1 MKARAAKKP
10 KFKMSKAQRKKL
22 LLRAL
27 PLYVMLVLPVIWYLI
42 FCYLPMGGL
51 VIAFEKYNVFVGF
64 GSPWLTNNDGELDL
78 FGHFRRFLTDEYFWR
93 AFLNTVRLGFWNTL
107 FCFPAPIILSL
118 LFNEMRH
125 SKIKKISQTASYL
138 PYFVSTVACV
148 SILTMMLS
156 RNNGLINN
164 IISALGGSRI
174 NFLVEP
180 DYFVVIYVLLN
191 LWRSVG
197 WGTIIYTAA
206 ISAIDPALYDAA
218 AIDGAGRFR
227 QMIYITLPSIKPQI
241 IIMLILAIP
250 GIINADFEE
259 VLLLQQDQNLI
270 VSETV
275 ATYIYNRGIG
285 SAYPQYDYTTA
296 IGLFYSI
303 ITMGLVLGANKLAD
317 KTSKIGLF

>member
-1 MKARAAKKP
+1 MKARAPKKP

-22 LLRAL
+22 LIRAL
-27 PLYVMLVLPVIWYLI
+27 PLYAMLILPVIWYLV

-64 GSPWLTNNDGELDL
+64 GSPWLTNNEGELDL
-78 FGHFRRFLTDEYFWR
+78 FGHFRRFLSDEYFWR

-180 DYFVVIYVLLN
+180 DYFVVIYVMLN

-259 VLLLQQDQNLI
+259 VLLLQQDQNLV

>member
-1 MKARAAKKP
+1 
-10 KFKMSKAQRKKL
+10 MSKAQRKKL
-22 LLRAL
+22 LIRAL
-27 PLYVMLVLPVIWYLI
+27 PLYVMLILPIVWYLI

-64 GSPWLTNNDGELDL
+64 GSPWLTDSEGGLDL
-78 FGHFRRFLTDEYFWR
+78 FGHFRRFLSDEYFWR
-93 AFLNTVRLGFWNTL
+93 AFLNTMRLGFWNTL
-107 FCFPAPIILSL
+107 ICFPAPIILSL

-125 SKIKKISQTASYL
+125 SKIKKIAQTASYL

-206 ISAIDPALYDAA
+206 ISGIDPALYDAA

-250 GIINADFEE
+250 GIISADFEE

-303 ITMGLVLGANKLAD
+303 ITMGLVLAANKLAN
-317 KTSKIGLF
+317 KTSKVGLF